1 MKQMKNNLK
10 VLSIIAFVAAI
21 PLLIITDWYY
31 KGYGI
36 LAMFLLLTIGLVLD
50 QLIRLKFPAKSVEPI
65 ENYQKNKLLNMIAL
79 ILFVQSP
86 IGLVFGNKIYSKMG
100 FWLLV
105 IMLCVGVTLNQI
117 ARLKYPYTV
126 KEGEN

>member
-1 MKQMKNNLK
+1 MKNNLK

-21 PLLIITDWYY
+21 PFLIITDWYY

-86 IGLVFGNKIYSKMG
+86 IGLVFGNKIYSKIG
-100 FWLLV
+100 FWLWLLCFVLV
-105 IMLCVGVTLNQI
+105 LLSIKSRDLSILTQ
-117 ARLKYPYTV
+117 
-126 KEGEN
+126 

>member
-1 MKQMKNNLK
+1 MKNNLK

-65 ENYQKNKLLNMIAL
+65 ENYQKKKLLNMIAL

>member
-1 MKQMKNNLK
+1 MKNNLK